1 MALPRGCHS
10 VLSAERMRHGGEASL
25 HSTPGTQA
33 CERSVTSSEHPRR
46 AWFAL
51 LHIFKQRL

>member
-10 VLSAERMRHGGEASL
+10 VLSAERMRHGGEAFL
-25 HSTPGTQA
+25 RSTPGSQA

-46 AWFAL
+46 EAL
-51 LHIFKQRL
+51 MSLYV